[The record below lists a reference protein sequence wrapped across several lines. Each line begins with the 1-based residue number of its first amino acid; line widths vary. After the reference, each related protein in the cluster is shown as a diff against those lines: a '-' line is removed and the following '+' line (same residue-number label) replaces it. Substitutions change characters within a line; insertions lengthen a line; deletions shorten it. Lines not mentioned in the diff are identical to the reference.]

1 MLHFAL
7 TYRRAVDQMTGDRT
21 MDLRALELDDEE
33 WELAAQLRDVL
44 KVSDAV
50 TVTLFFSPLP

>member
-1 MLHFAL
+1 
-7 TYRRAVDQMTGDRT
+7 